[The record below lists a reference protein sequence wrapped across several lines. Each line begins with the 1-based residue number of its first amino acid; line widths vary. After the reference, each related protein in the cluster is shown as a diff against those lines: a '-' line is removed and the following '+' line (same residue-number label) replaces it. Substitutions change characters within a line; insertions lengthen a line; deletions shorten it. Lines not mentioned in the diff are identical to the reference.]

1 MRIVFCGTGDIGL
14 PALRALADSPRHDV
28 VGLITQPDRPAG
40 RDMRLRAPAVKAEA
54 LMRGIPVVQP
64 ERLKTDFS
72 ALAAWAPDLMVVA
85 AYGQILSKAVLEL
98 PRLGCLNLH
107 ASLLPRHRGASP
119 ISAAMLAGDAETGI
133 TVMYVAEGL
142 DSGDIL
148 LARPLPILPTETAGE
163 LHDRLAA
170 LAPFALLDALADLE
184 SGTASRTPQAA
195 DLATYASKLKKS
207 DGRLDWRAPASAL
220 SLRVRAMSPWPGTSA
235 RLDGHVI
242 KIHAARE
249 AAGSGDPGEVI
260 SAGLEGVVVAAGAG
274 SLALRE
280 LQVEGRKRLPA
291 EDFLRGF
298 PVKAGMRFDLS
309 FSGSP

>member
-40 RDMRLRAPAVKAEA
+40 RDMRLRAPAVKTEA

-64 ERLKTDFS
+64 ERLKTDFF

-85 AYGQILSKAVLEL
+85 AYGQILPKAVLEL

-148 LARPLPILPTETAGE
+148 LARPLPISPTETAGE

-184 SGTASRTPQAA
+184 SGTAQRTPQAA
-195 DLATYASKLKKS
+195 DLATYAPKLKKS

-235 RLDGHVI
+235 RLDGHVL

-249 AAGSGDPGEVI
+249 AAGFGDPGEVI
-260 SAGLEGVVVAAGAG
+260 SAGPEGVVVAAGAG